1 MRNAFQ
7 TSAKIYLSEKKI
19 GVRCTFNASFI
30 LRIEI
35 HAAVRLVSNYYKRL
49 ITAHTT
55 LITNYSTDKNSSKSK
70 QMNPTQTKSNNRSV
84 CKMLASS
91 GIHTFPSGVHRLKI
105 HLVIHFKLY

>member
-7 TSAKIYLSEKKI
+7 TSAKIYLSEKKYF

-49 ITAHTT
+49 ITAPTT
-55 LITNYSTDKNSSKSK
+55 LITNYSTDKIV
-70 QMNPTQTKSNNRSV
+70 TKAN
-84 CKMLASS
+84 K
-91 GIHTFPSGVHRLKI
+91 
-105 HLVIHFKLY
+105 